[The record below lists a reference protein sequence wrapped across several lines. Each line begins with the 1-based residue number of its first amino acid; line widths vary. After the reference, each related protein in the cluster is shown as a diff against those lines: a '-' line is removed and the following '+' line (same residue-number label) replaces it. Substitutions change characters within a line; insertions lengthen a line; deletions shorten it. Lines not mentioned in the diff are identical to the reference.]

1 MSTLLVSP
9 PLHPATSATE
19 WGYALTSDGRSI
31 ADHGVARAA
40 LLPLPRGAG
49 AEVVLVV
56 PVRAL
61 AWHRVELPKGI
72 AAGTPRLRAALD
84 GLLEE
89 QLLDETE
96 AVHLAV
102 APGARG
108 GERVWVAAC
117 DRAWLR
123 GALQVLEAAGR
134 GASRIVP
141 EFAPEGAPALTALG
155 DAEQPL
161 VVASS
166 AEAVLM
172 LPLTKVTLPLLP
184 ALAADTEH
192 FAEPS
197 VAAVAYKLL
206 PDKWRLQ
213 QAPKRWVRRSSR
225 TRWDLAQFEFASSPR
240 DRAFKKFATV
250 WNEVLHS
257 APWRAARWAAVLLF
271 AVNLVGL
278 NALAW
283 KERAGL
289 ARQQEAIRATLKETF
304 PQVKVI
310 IDAPVQM
317 EREVAALRQ
326 QTGAASARDLDALL
340 ATLAAALPA
349 GRAPARLDFGGG
361 QLRAAGL
368 ALTPAEFSSVAT
380 QLKALGY
387 SASREGDLLVVAAED
402 TR

>member
-9 PLHPATSATE
+9 PLEPATSATE
-19 WGYALTSDGRSI
+19 WAYALTPDGRMI
-31 ADHGVARAA
+31 AEHGVARAA

-72 AAGTPRLRAALD
+72 AIGTPRLRAALD

-102 APGARG
+102 APDARG

-134 GASRIVP
+134 GATRIVP
-141 EFAPEGAPALTALG
+141 EFAPEGTPALTALG

-166 AEAVLM
+166 TQGVLM
-172 LPLTKVTLPLLP
+172 LPLATATLPLVP
-184 ALAADTEH
+184 ALGADAAH
-192 FAEPS
+192 YAEPA
-197 VAAVAYKLL
+197 VAAVAEQLL
-206 PDKWRLQ
+206 PHKWKLQ
-213 QAPKRWVRRSSR
+213 QAPKRWVRRSARSS
-225 TRWDLAQFEFASSPR
+225 WDLAQFEFASSAR
-240 DRAFKKFATV
+240 ERAFKKFATA
-250 WNEVLHS
+250 WSEVLHT
-257 APWRAARWAAVLLF
+257 APWRAARWGAVLLL
-271 AVNLVGL
+271 AVNLLGL
-278 NALAW
+278 NAWAW

-289 ARQQEAIRATLKETF
+289 ESRQEAIRATLKETF

-310 IDAPVQM
+310 VDAPVQM

-340 ATLAAALPA
+340 ASLAAVLPA
-349 GRAPARLDFGGG
+349 GRAPARLEFGGG

-368 ALTPAEFSSVAT
+368 GLTPEQFRGVAT

-387 SASREGDLLVVAAED
+387 SASNEGDALVVAAED
-402 TR
+402 AR

>member
-9 PLHPATSATE
+9 PLEPVTSATE
-19 WGYALTSDGRSI
+19 WAYALTADGRSI
-31 ADHGVARAA
+31 ADHGAARAA

-155 DAEQPL
+155 DPEQPL
-161 VVASS
+161 VVLSS

-172 LPLTKVTLPLLP
+172 LPLTKATLPLMP
-184 ALAADTEH
+184 VLAADTEH

-197 VAAVAYKLL
+197 VAAIAYKLL

-213 QAPKRWVRRSSR
+213 QAPKRWVRRSAR
-225 TRWDLAQFEFASSPR
+225 TSWDLAQFGFASSPR

-278 NALAW
+278 NAWAW
-283 KERAGL
+283 KEGAALESQR
-289 ARQQEAIRATLKETF
+289 EAIRATLKETF

-310 IDAPVQM
+310 VDAPVQM

-340 ATLAAALPA
+340 ATLAVALPA
-349 GRAPARLDFGGG
+349 GRAPARLEFGGG

-368 ALTPAEFSSVAT
+368 ALTADEFGRVAT

-387 SASREGDLLVVAAED
+387 GASREGDLLVVMPED
-402 TR
+402 AR